1 MQPHPRSLRAPR
13 TGPWQ
18 PPTRLPIRADEAEAA
33 QAETESEKQAGYTLI
48 HVRGE
53 LDLDTIHVLAEA
65 LSATDGPVVV
75 DLGRVTFA
83 DTALVHALL
92 AALPHHDLTLTGTLT
107 PQVHRLLDVTGTRD
121 RFALT
126 PAA

>member
-33 QAETESEKQAGYTLI
+33 QAAQAETESVKQAGCTLI

-65 LSATDGPVVV
+65 LTATDGPIVV

-92 AALPHHDLTLTGTLT
+92 AALPHHDLTLT